1 MASNGHITAE
11 QLQRVVEAIMNKVLK
26 INVMEDGNIATAE
39 FGNLYIAYSRLEGDS
54 SLFITDL
61 NTKKSIVIDLDQ
73 GGTESASKVI
83 VSGGNGTYIEHLSV
97 GTLSRV
103 PVQGLGSGLRYCLP
117 DSTPDSRSQAMH
129 PNTGGGILL
138 STRYRAYE
146 PLIYTPD
153 PDQGASVVAKPYMF
167 TTVSGATAVNI
178 SFEEEVNAV
187 NEYWIDLEFLNT
199 VPPSVTF
206 RDFNGGKSIVW
217 TGDGEPDWSTLGGRR
232 IQIHILSGMAS
243 YVISSATESRSDEN
257 VEPTE

>member
-26 INVMEDGNIATAE
+26 INVLEDGNIATAE
-39 FGNLYIAYSRLEGDS
+39 FGNLSIVYSRIEGNS
-54 SLFITDL
+54 NLFITDL
-61 NTKKSIVIDLDQ
+61 NTNKSITIDLDQ
-73 GGTESASKVI
+73 GSTESAPKVV
-83 VSGGNGTYIEHLSV
+83 VSGGDESYIEHLSV

-103 PVQGLGSGLRYCLP
+103 PVQGLGSSRKYCLP
-117 DSTPDSRSQAMH
+117 DAAPDSRSKAMH
-129 PNTGGGILL
+129 PTTGGGILL

-146 PLIYTPD
+146 PLIYTPN
-153 PDQGASVVAKPYMF
+153 PNEGTAVVAKPYMF

-199 VPPSVTF
+199 VPPSVIF
-206 RDFNGGKSIVW
+206 QDFNGGKSIVW

-243 YVISSATESRSDEN
+243 YVISNAAESKSDEN